1 MPEKVT
7 GAAGNAA
14 SDVAESA
21 SRPKTA
27 GTRPKTAGTRPKKPA
42 AATKR
47 TASGTKKRKRRGRK
61 PRKINLGTRTA
72 IGIAAAVV
80 AAMLLVFFPW
90 RGLKEFEAEA
100 GVPQFGA
107 RVPKGEWQYGIDISH
122 HNGGRIV
129 WDSLYVMTDAR
140 RRTVKNPY
148 KAKDIKPVSFVFIK
162 ATEGISLVDK
172 DFRKNWKNAGRSGLK
187 RGAYHFFR
195 SSKPG
200 AEQAR
205 LFIKTVGDLRFK
217 DLPPVLDIEKI
228 HKGGSKARLNKE
240 ALVWLR
246 TIENHYGKKPI
257 VYTGAS
263 FAKDYLSKEIL
274 DNYPVWIAHYEKE
287 KPSYDGWTWWQFT
300 DKAVVKGVDGHVD
313 LSVTRPKNK
322 K

>member
-21 SRPKTA
+21 S
-27 GTRPKTAGTRPKKPA
+27 RPKTAGTRPKKPA